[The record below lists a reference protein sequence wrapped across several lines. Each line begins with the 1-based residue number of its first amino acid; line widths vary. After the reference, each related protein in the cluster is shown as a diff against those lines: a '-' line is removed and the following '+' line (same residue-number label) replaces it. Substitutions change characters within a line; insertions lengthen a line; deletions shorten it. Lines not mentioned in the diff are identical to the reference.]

1 MSTDCNIFNNLIRF
15 PRKESPIA
23 SANHEVMSE
32 PFNVTIDGANPT
44 YWNYTLYDDG
54 KNRWIYFEYEHTT
67 REIVIITEFPSIL
80 IQPLFMM
87 ATLLALIIYRRKS
100 I

>member
-1 MSTDCNIFNNLIRF
+1 M
-15 PRKESPIA
+15 A
-23 SANHEVMSE
+23 E

-67 REIVIITEFPSIL
+67 REIVIVPEFPSFLIL
-80 IQPLFMM
+80 PLFIIT
-87 ATLLALIIYRRKS
+87 TLLAVIVYRRKRTV
-100 I
+100 